1 MVKDEF
7 YLNKGLYMRMKEDN
21 RVLGLFNHA
30 MVDDCVPIFEGE
42 FYEEMMELFGEEN
55 KKSLGDAVKETQLS
69 FRQGLKI
76 ARALRGGNQVYAS
89 FPNVLANERD
99 IKLYIFS
106 KECEVKVAHVW
117 NIISRRECIALNYSE
132 KRNVREEYLRR

>member
-7 YLNKGLYMRMKEDN
+7 YLNKGLYMRMNEDN

-30 MVDDCVPIFEGE
+30 MIDDCVPIFEGE
-42 FYEEMMELFGEEN
+42 FDEEMIKLFSEEN
-55 KKSLGDAVKETQLS
+55 KKSLGDAVEETHLS

-76 ARALRGGNQVYAS
+76 ARALRSGNQVYAS
-89 FPNVLANERD
+89 FPNVIANERD

-106 KECEVKVAHVW
+106 KESKVEVIPVYDTVFGREHV
-117 NIISRRECIALNYSE
+117 ALNFFDGT
-132 KRNVREEYLRR
+132 NVCEEYLER